1 MSEHL
6 LLLLFVQ
13 ICVIVALSRVIGS
26 LFLRIGQPKVVGEM
40 LAGIMLGPSLLGWL
54 APRFAAG
61 LFPSEG
67 MPYLA
72 FLSQLG
78 VICFMFLV
86 GLELNPKL
94 LRDRGHAAVMISH
107 MSIVVPF
114 LLGAA
119 LALYLFPRL
128 FQETPAM
135 SFRAVALFMGAAMS
149 ITAFPVLARILT
161 ERNLHKTNVGA
172 VAITCAAIDDVT
184 AWCMLA
190 FVVAFARFEGVHQ
203 AVMTAVLAV
212 VYVLIMFFAVRPFA
226 RRLESIHDRQGRL
239 SQGVMAVVLLL
250 ALASACITQ
259 WIGIHALFGAF
270 LMGSMMPK
278 GTRFV
283 REISEKIEDYTVIL
297 LLPIFFAYSGLRTQ
311 IGLLNTPG
319 LWLDAGLITL
329 VACLGKFGGSSV
341 AARICGMPWRDAS
354 AIGILMNTRGL
365 MELVILNIGKDLGV
379 ISEAVFAMMILMA
392 LITTSLTQP
401 VLNLIYPTRLIMAQI
416 ARRRKVGFSVLV
428 PVAAPQSATAL
439 ARVAGAMVGQPSAG
453 NGRGSV
459 LALHLLRPVEHDAF
473 QSAAGEA
480 SNLRSEAIELFQNQ
494 LEQQRLPTETIS
506 FPSVDIPHD
515 IITTAAS
522 RDVDLVLMGFHKPVF
537 GRALLG
543 GKVHHIM
550 SDCPCDVGVFVDRGF
565 QTASKILVPYGGG
578 RHDRLALDLAARI
591 ARSTGAAVTV
601 LYVAPPSTASAA
613 RAQAAREAVNQVFP
627 SAAPPE
633 FKAVEDASP
642 VAVVLR
648 EAAQFDLVIIGVSEE
663 WGLESRLFGW
673 RPERIARDCPTSM
686 LIVRKDETRP
696 QDASDGEP
704 ERVAQP
710 EAVGASA

>member
-1 MSEHL
+1 MPEHL

-13 ICVIVALSRVIGS
+13 ICVIVALSRVVGW

-40 LAGIMLGPSLLGWL
+40 VAGIMLGPSLLGWL
-54 APRFAAG
+54 APSFAAG
-61 LFPSEG
+61 LFPSAS
-67 MPYLA
+67 MPYLG

-78 VICFMFLV
+78 VICFLFLV

-107 MSIVVPF
+107 MSIIAPF

-119 LALYLFPRL
+119 LTLYLFPRL
-128 FQETPAM
+128 FQATPAM

-190 FVVAFARFEGVHQ
+190 FVVAFARFEGVHK
-203 AVMTAVLAV
+203 AVVTAVLAV
-212 VYVLIMFFAVRPFA
+212 VYVLAMFFIVRPFA
-226 RRLESIHDRQGRL
+226 RRLESLHERQGRL
-239 SQGVMAVVLLL
+239 SQGVMAIILLL
-250 ALASACITQ
+250 ALASACVTE

-270 LMGSMMPK
+270 LMGAMMPK

-311 IGLLNTPG
+311 IGLLNTPA
-319 LWLDAGLITL
+319 LWFDAGLITL
-329 VACLGKFGGSSV
+329 VACLGKFGGSSL
-341 AARICGMPWRDAS
+341 AARVCGLSWRDAS

-392 LITTSLTQP
+392 LVTTSLTQP
-401 VLNLIYPTRLIMAQI
+401 VLNLIYPTRLIMAQVA
-416 ARRRKVGFSVLV
+416 ARRRKGALSVLV
-428 PVAAPQSATAL
+428 PVAAPQSAAAL
-439 ARVAGAMVGQPSAG
+439 ARVAGAMLGGETPG
-453 NGRGSV
+453 GSL

-480 SNLRSEAIELFQNQ
+480 SSLRNEAIDLFQNQ
-494 LEQQRLPTETIS
+494 MRTQQVRFETIS

-515 IITTAAS
+515 IVATATA

-543 GKVHHIM
+543 GTVHHIM
-550 SDCPCDVGVFVDRGF
+550 SDCPCDVAVFVDRGF
-565 QTASKILVPYGGG
+565 RTASKVLVPYAGGQ
-578 RHDRLALDLAARI
+578 HDRLALDLAARI
-591 ARSTGAAVTV
+591 ARTSGAVVTI
-601 LYVAPPSTASAA
+601 LYVAPPSTTSGA
-613 RAQAAREAVNQVFP
+613 RAQAARDAVNQVFP
-627 SAAPPE
+627 STAPAE
-633 FKAVEDASP
+633 FKSVEDASP

-673 RPERIARDCPTSM
+673 RPERIARDCPTSL

-696 QDASDGEP
+696 A
-704 ERVAQP
+704 
-710 EAVGASA
+710 ASAEGEREPLVQQEVVAAGT